1 MSIANLK
8 RQNAQGVYPSLLDRQ
23 ELRKQQYGF
32 IDVAL
37 RNTDGIL
44 SSLNQQTIMNSWG
57 APATE
62 IPVFDKTVQA
72 ATVGT
77 MTCAFP
83 STDATADL
91 VLVTYY
97 KANTGFR
104 IVPRL
109 TDQSDIVSEAQEFMH
124 LYSQA
129 EESLANALEDYIA
142 LQIENAKSISYNSA
156 FVGTGL
162 RYPTA
167 GDALQVATTEQ
178 DYFFNDMK
186 SIMFADDFPTNGLDV
201 IGDAQLPSFV
211 NKYVNQGSGNDQNQA
226 FQFNGYSF
234 TYSNSTSTTAG
245 AVSTGYV
252 MPSGSVGMVAKVSPD
267 AMNNRVSQSE
277 GIRWSVEQSD
287 LMGIPME
294 LMVKDG
300 CADLNLLTT
309 NAEDTNTYF
318 KQYQMGINVAVV
330 TPYNSGTALVPPTPG
345 GIKKFDFLP

>member
-8 RQNAQGVYPSLLDRQ
+8 RQNARGVYPSLLDRQ
-23 ELRKQQYGF
+23 ELRRQQYGF

-62 IPVFDKTVQA
+62 IPVFDKTVSA

-77 MTCAFP
+77 MTCSFP
-83 STDATADL
+83 TKDSDAQL
-91 VLVTYY
+91 VTVTYY

-104 IVPRL
+104 IIPRL
-109 TDQSDIVSEAQEFMH
+109 TDQSDIVTEAQDFMH
-124 LYSQA
+124 LFSEA
-129 EESLANALEDYIA
+129 EESLANALEAYIR
-142 LQIENAKSISYNSA
+142 LQIDNAKSQAYGSA
-156 FVGTGL
+156 FVGAGL
-162 RYPTA
+162 RYPLA

-186 SIMFADDFPTNGLDV
+186 SVMFADDFPTNGLDV

-211 NKYVNQGSGNDQNQA
+211 NRYVNQGSGNSENQA

-234 TYSNSTSTTAG
+234 TYSNSTTTTAG
-245 AVSTGYV
+245 SVSTGYV

-294 LMVKDG
+294 LMVKDD
-300 CADLNLLTT
+300 CADVSAITG
-309 NAEDTNTYF
+309 NAEDTNALI

-330 TPYNSGTALVPPTPG
+330 TPFVSGALATTPV

>member
-1 MSIANLK
+1 MSIVALK
-8 RQNAQGVYPSLLDRQ
+8 RQNARGVYPSLLDRQ

-44 SSLNQQTIMNSWG
+44 SQLNQQMIEQSWG
-57 APATE
+57 APAVE
-62 IPVFDKTVQA
+62 VPRFDKTVQA
-72 ATVGT
+72 ATVGS
-77 MTCAFP
+77 MTCSFP
-83 STDATADL
+83 NTDGTAGL
-91 VLVTYY
+91 SVVTFY

-104 IVPRL
+104 VVPRMS
-109 TDQSDIVSEAQEFMH
+109 DQSDIITEAQDFMH

-129 EESLANALEDYIA
+129 EESLANALETYIA
-142 LQIENAKSISYNSA
+142 LQIDNARSQTSNSA
-156 FVGTGL
+156 FIGAGL
-162 RYPTA
+162 RYPSLL
-167 GDALQVATTEQ
+167 DSLQVATTEQ
-178 DYFFNDMK
+178 DFFFNDMK

-211 NKYVNQGSGNDQNQA
+211 NRYVNQGSGNDQNQA

-252 MPSGSVGMVAKVSPD
+252 MPSGSVGMIARVSPD
-267 AMNNRVSQSE
+267 ALNNRVSQSE

-300 CADLNLLTT
+300 CDDLSLLTT
-309 NAEDTNTYF
+309 NNDDTNTYF
-318 KQYQMGINVAVV
+318 KQYQMAINVAVV
-330 TPYNSGTALVPPTPG
+330 TPYNSNIGANPG

>member
-8 RQNAQGVYPSLLDRQ
+8 KQNAQGVYPSLLDLQ
-23 ELRKQQYGF
+23 ELRKKQYGF

-62 IPVFDKTVQA
+62 IPVLDKTVSS

-77 MTCAFP
+77 MTCSFP
-83 STDATADL
+83 TTDASADM
-91 VLVTYY
+91 VVVTYY

-109 TDQSDIVSEAQEFMH
+109 TDQSDIITEAQEFMH

-129 EESLANALEDYIA
+129 EESLANALEAYIA
-142 LQIENAKSISYNSA
+142 LQIDNAKSQTSNSA
-156 FVGTGL
+156 FIGAGL
-162 RYPTA
+162 RYPST

-178 DYFFNDMK
+178 DFFFNDMK
-186 SIMFADDFPTNGLDV
+186 SIMFADNFPTNGLDV

-211 NKYVNQGSGNDQNQA
+211 NKYVNQGSGNNANQS
-226 FQFNGYSF
+226 FQFNGYSY
-234 TYSNSTSTTAG
+234 TYSTSTSTTAG

-252 MPSGSVGMVAKVSPD
+252 MPSGSLGMVAKVSPD

-300 CADLNLLTT
+300 CADLNALTG

-318 KQYQMGINVAVV
+318 KQYQMGINVAIV
-330 TPYNSGTALVPPTPG
+330 TPYNSNIGANPG